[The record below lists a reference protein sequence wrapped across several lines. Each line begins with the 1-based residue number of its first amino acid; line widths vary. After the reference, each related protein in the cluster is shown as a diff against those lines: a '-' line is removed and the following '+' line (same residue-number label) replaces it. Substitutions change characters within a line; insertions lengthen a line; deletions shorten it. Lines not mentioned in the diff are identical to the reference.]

1 LSTSLPGRGSGI
13 GEGVLLNEWGA
24 LLLYDQLTALVNLL
38 EETTLALVDESIKSS
53 FAVLLWALKIFTLDR
68 PGDVRRGGLLPSAGD
83 LGSRTGGGTE
93 EEGWIW
99 QRRFP
104 GDSGWYRIRQ
114 SDVKRFLRRR
124 TDFSREAISKLKLL

>member
-1 LSTSLPGRGSGI
+1 M

-38 EETTLALVDESIKSS
+38 EDTTLALVDESIKSS

-68 PGDVRRGGLLPSAGD
+68 PGDVRRGGLLD
-83 LGSRTGGGTE
+83 FLEKGGGEAE
-93 EEGWIW
+93 EDGKMWP
-99 QRRFP
+99 RRFP
-104 GDSGWYRIRQ
+104 GDRGWYRIRQ

-124 TDFSREAISKLKLL
+124 VDFSREAISKMKF